1 MEITFTTKEESN
13 KKRQEEFLKLE
24 PIERIYKF
32 LELVVRVNKFPT
44 KTDNYRIKKK
54 NNNFVIEIKTE

>member
-1 MEITFTTKEESN
+1 MEITFTIKEESN
-13 KKRQEEFLKLE
+13 KRREEEFLKLE

-44 KTDNYRIKKK
+44 KHKKEK

>member
-13 KKRQEEFLKLE
+13 KRRKEEFLKLT
-24 PIERIYKF
+24 PAERIYKF

-44 KTDNYRIKKK
+44 KAKKENK
-54 NNNFVIEIKTE
+54 NNLVIEIKSK

>member
-13 KKRQEEFLKLE
+13 KKRQEEFLKLS
-24 PIERIYKF
+24 PIERIYSF

-44 KTDNYRIKKK
+44 KYKKEK
-54 NNNFVIEIKTE
+54 NNNFVIELKEE

>member
-1 MEITFTTKEESN
+1 MEISFTTKEESN
-13 KKRQEEFLKLE
+13 KKREEEFLELK

-32 LELVVRVNKFPT
+32 LELVVRVNKFP
-44 KTDNYRIKKK
+44 IKEKKEK

>member
-1 MEITFTTKEESN
+1 MEISFTTKEESN
-13 KKRQEEFLKLE
+13 KKREEEFLELK

-44 KTDNYRIKKK
+44 KEKKEK

>member
-13 KKRQEEFLKLE
+13 QRREKDFLKLS
-24 PIERIYKF
+24 PVERIYSF

-44 KTDNYRIKKK
+44 KAKKI
-54 NNNFVIEIKTE
+54 V

>member
-1 MEITFTTKEESN
+1 MEISFTTKEESN
-13 KKRQEEFLKLE
+13 KKREEEFLELK

-44 KTDNYRIKKK
+44 KEKKEK
-54 NNNFVIEIKTE
+54 NNNFVIEIKTK